1 MGKRVDQV
9 LGTCKSM
16 GVTCDGEDPRIVI
29 KKINS
34 GELKV

>member
-1 MGKRVDQV
+1 VKQV
-9 LGTCKSM
+9 IGTCKSM
-16 GVTCDGEDPRIVI
+16 GVKVENADPREAI